1 MGFGAHLHRLYPHI
15 LYLNVYLIPLLVHAF
30 ASRFSEDID
39 EVDNTPLG
47 ARLAE
52 PSTVRS
58 KLRRPST
65 VDDLAGVPLLISA
78 PGSHCERST
87 RAEATRRWHR
97 LIAYARGHKILKNNP
112 MQSRTI
118 GVVGGAFSADKF
130 RYFAWGCFSKNYWG
144 PNPIH

>member
-1 MGFGAHLHRLYPHI
+1 MGLDRPPWLMVICTNRFRAS
-15 LYLNVYLIPLLVHAF
+15 VF
-30 ASRFSEDID
+30 ALATTQSPEVAPDHSRD

-97 LIAYARGHKILKNNP
+97 LIAYARGHKNFEEQPHAK
-112 MQSRTI
+112 
-118 GVVGGAFSADKF
+118 
-130 RYFAWGCFSKNYWG
+130 
-144 PNPIH
+144 